1 MIPSSGHQKASSGP
15 TRSWARAEREA
26 DHVADAVLDN
36 DIPTGH
42 RPHADVPQAGTAA
55 VPGVGQP
62 LDPAQRVFFE
72 RRLGTDLASVRLHT
86 GAAADQAAQDEHA
99 CAYTVGEHVVLGD
112 GADDA
117 TLAHELVHVI
127 QQRAAGRNAV
137 QRQEKPSTGGIGAAP
152 PKGVVFNVDDKPAPG
167 EDARVLFPH
176 DSVTFSATDLET
188 LIRRLPVSRRL
199 VIDIDGYASTE
210 GDTQYNINLSA
221 HRAAVLKA
229 ILERLLPDST
239 VKVHAH
245 GATDVFG
252 DPAANRRV
260 GVRFAEA
267 PVQLVP
273 PLSTVG
279 PTRDRHPRLLSEP
292 QLHLDPRLFPSGPFP
307 PSLDTGLG
315 DPARQTGKAEAQ
327 EPPHLFPPR
336 VPELPPSVLVGPKQ
350 LFPWTVPHPRS
361 LTERIEMQQV
371 FTSHGLAGPIDPG
384 TAKAIDDSVTEL
396 AQALQEHVG
405 MTKNSAS
412 TWANRAVR
420 NMVDRELTNQGNTI
434 IDKSNNDITRQ
445 GGTVFLP
452 SVDVAP
458 YLREGLEWVQQQL
471 KGRR

>member
-1 MIPSSGHQKASSGP
+1 MIPSSGHQKAASGP

-86 GAAADQAAQDEHA
+86 GSAADRAAQDEHA
-99 CAYTVGEHVVLGD
+99 GAYTVGEHVVLGD
-112 GADDA
+112 GADNA

-127 QQRAAGRNAV
+127 QQRAAGRDAV
-137 QRQEKPSTGGIGAAP
+137 QRQEKPSTGGIGAVP
-152 PKGVVFNVDDKPAPG
+152 PKVVYDVVDKPAPG

-188 LIRRLPVSRRL
+188 LIRRLPVGRRL
-199 VIDIDGYASTE
+199 IIDIDGYASTE
-210 GDTQYNINLSA
+210 GDAEYNINLSA
-221 HRAAVLKA
+221 HRAAVLQT
-229 ILERLLPDST
+229 ILARLLPDST
-239 VKVHAH
+239 VQVHAH
-245 GATDVFG
+245 GATGAFG

-260 GVRFAEA
+260 GIRFAEA

-273 PLSTVG
+273 PLSTG
-279 PTRDRHPRLLSEP
+279 GLTHDRHPRLLAEP
-292 QLHLDPRLFPSGPFP
+292 QLHLDRGLFPSGTFP
-307 PSLDTGLG
+307 PSFDTG
-315 DPARQTGKAEAQ
+315 TAEAH

-336 VPELPPSVLVGPKQ
+336 VPELPPSVLVSPKQ
-350 LFPWTVPHPRS
+350 LYPLIVPHPRS

-384 TAKAIDDSVTEL
+384 TDKAIDDRVTGL
-396 AQALQEHVG
+396 TQVLQENAG
-405 MTKNSAS
+405 MTKDSAR

-420 NMVDRELTNQGNTI
+420 NMVDRELTKQGNTI
-434 IDKSNNDITRQ
+434 IDQSNNDITRQ
-445 GGTVFLP
+445 GGSVFLP